1 MNRYLILLMRRPHPD
16 PAVLPLHRA
25 YLEGLRGQGQ
35 VELYGGFGDKS
46 GGDYV
51 LRASDMAQATA
62 IAHNDPAHIS
72 GGWDITV
79 HEWLT

>member
-1 MNRYLILLMRRPHPD
+1 MHRYLILLMRRPHLD

-25 YLEGLRGQGQ
+25 YLEGLREQGQ

-46 GGDYV
+46 GGAYV
-51 LRASDMAQATA
+51 LRAGDLAQATA